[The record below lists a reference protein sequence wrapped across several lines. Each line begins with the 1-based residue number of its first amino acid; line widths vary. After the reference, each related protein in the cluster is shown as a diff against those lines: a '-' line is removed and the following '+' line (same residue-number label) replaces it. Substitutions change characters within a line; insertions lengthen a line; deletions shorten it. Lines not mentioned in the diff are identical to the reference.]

1 MDSNAAASHCAAG
14 PPYTEAPQILDM
26 AVCHHPASLLYLDDH
41 ATDTW
46 GVSQLVELDIHH
58 HSQHFSFTGLVFSG
72 SFLPRV
78 CKGTAAPQPTRKV
91 HVRQGDCL
99 LLLLA
104 GKVSEPVD
112 SFQLNRK
119 GRKKVKK
126 KKEGKKSIQQNPRE
140 SCEGHKELEE
150 PKSNNKKSTMLK
162 KLKHLAQSQG
172 WA

>member
-1 MDSNAAASHCAAG
+1 MISLDSNAAASHCAAG

-72 SFLPRV
+72 SFLPCV

-91 HVRQGDCL
+91 HVCQGDCL

-104 GKVSEPVD
+104 GKVSQPVD

-119 GRKKVKK
+119 GRKKAKKRKRKKRAYNKTRGKVVKVTKNWKNLRVTTK
-126 KKEGKKSIQQNPRE
+126 KAPCSRN
-140 SCEGHKELEE
+140 
-150 PKSNNKKSTMLK
+150 
-162 KLKHLAQSQG
+162 
-172 WA
+172 